1 MEKLKFFQRRIFD
14 EPSFSLSTRLKLAR
28 ILLHKLNYTFLE
40 DIMSI
45 DFVQSPL
52 AEIYGSN
59 CFSNAV
65 MRETLPKSIYKEIL
79 AVQAGEKE
87 LTLEAAEVVA
97 QAMREWAIKK
107 GATHYTHW
115 FHPLTGLTAEKHDSF
130 ISPTHDGGVLL
141 EFSGKELIK
150 GEPDASSFPSGGLRA
165 TFEARGYTAWDV
177 TSPAFL
183 KQDKTGVTLCI
194 PTAFISY
201 YGQALDKKVPLLKS
215 IDALSKQ
222 AVRVLRALGNNT
234 SKRVFTTV
242 GPEQEYF
249 LVDGEFYNKRP
260 DLILTGRTVF
270 GALPAKGQELED
282 HYFGAIKE
290 RIADFMRELNYE
302 LWKVGIPAKTQHN
315 EVAPNQFE
323 IAPIY
328 ANSSAAVDANQLV
341 METIRSVARR
351 HGLEGLLHE
360 KPFAGVNGSGK
371 HNNWSMA
378 TDDGINLFE
387 PGDDP
392 SSNARFLLFAAAV
405 VEAVDRYALLIRS
418 STATSANEHRLGANE
433 APPAIISIFFGGP
446 LTEILDN
453 IAEGKAGGKTESG
466 AKIKIGVT
474 SLPTL
479 PKDVSDRNRTSPF
492 AFTGNKFEFRMV
504 GSSQS
509 IATPN
514 TYLNVAVAQVLSEY
528 ADKLEGASNK
538 QEAIQNIIKESY
550 SKHRKVVFN
559 GNNYS
564 DEWVLEAERRGLPN
578 VRSAVDALQILI
590 RSETVSLFEAHQV
603 LTKEELESRYHIYLE
618 KYSKQVNIEAGVT
631 IDLARRYIFPA
642 ATSYASSLA
651 QDAAALAGIGANNT
665 AQSKRAKRIADLAS
679 ELFDETAKL
688 EIVLNEA
695 QGIEDVFAQAKAYCE
710 KIRPGMDA
718 VRSRADA
725 LEKIVAK
732 NVWPFPGYEELLF
745 KL

>member
-1 MEKLKFFQRRIFD
+1 
-14 EPSFSLSTRLKLAR
+14 
-28 ILLHKLNYTFLE
+28 
-40 DIMSI
+40 MSI
-45 DFVQSPL
+45 DFIKTPV
-52 AEIYGSN
+52 AEIYGAN

-65 MRETLPKSIYKEIL
+65 MKERLPKNIYKEIL
-79 AVQAGEKE
+79 AVQAGQKE
-87 LTLEAAEVVA
+87 LTLEVAEVVA
-97 QAMREWAIKK
+97 ASMREWAIEK
-107 GATHYTHW
+107 GASHYTHW
-115 FHPLTGLTAEKHDSF
+115 FQPLTGITAEKHDSF
-130 ISPTHDGGVLL
+130 ISPAGDGTVLM
-141 EFSGKELIK
+141 EFSGKELVK

-183 KQDKTGVTLCI
+183 KQDPSGTTLCI

-201 YGQALDKKVPLLKS
+201 YGQALDKKTPLLRAME
-215 IDALSKQ
+215 ALNKQ
-222 AVRVLRALGNNT
+222 ALRVLKALGNT
-234 SKRVFTTV
+234 SSRRIYTTV

-249 LVDGEFYNKRP
+249 LIDKKYYDKRP
-260 DLILTGRTVF
+260 DLMLTGRTVF
-270 GALPAKGQELED
+270 GVVPAKGQEMED

-290 RIADFMRELNYE
+290 RVAVFMRELNYE

-328 ANSSAAVDANQLV
+328 SNTTAAVDANQMV

-351 HGLEGLLHE
+351 HGMEGLLHE

-392 SSNARFLLFAAAV
+392 ASNARFLLYAASV
-405 VEAVDRYALLIRS
+405 VEAVDRYALLLRS
-418 STATSANEHRLGANE
+418 SVATSANDHRLGANE
-433 APPAIISIFFGGP
+433 APPAIVSIFFGGP

-453 IAEGKAGGKTESG
+453 IAEGKSGGGSAGGEL
-466 AKIKIGVT
+466 IKLGVT
-474 SLPTL
+474 SLPAL

-514 TYLNVAVAQVLSEY
+514 TYLNLAVAQVLMEY
-528 ADKLEGASNK
+528 ADKLEKASDKN
-538 QEAIQNIIKESY
+538 ECIQNIIKESY
-550 SKHRKVVFN
+550 GKHRRVIFN
-559 GNNYS
+559 GNGYT
-564 DEWVLEAERRGLPN
+564 DEWVREAERRGLPN
-578 VRSAVDALQILI
+578 VKNAVDALAVLT
-590 RSETVSLFEAHQV
+590 RSETVALFETHKV

-618 KYSKQVNIEAGVT
+618 KYSKQINIEAG
-631 IDLARRYIFPA
+631 IIIELARRSIFPVV
-642 ATSYASSLA
+642 TNYAGSLA
-651 QDAAALAGIGANNT
+651 RDAASLAAIGA
-665 AQSKRAKRIADLAS
+665 ASAAAEKRAKRIADLTG
-679 ELFDETAKL
+679 ELFEETAKL
-688 EIVLNEA
+688 ETALSEA
-695 QGIEDVFAQAKAYCE
+695 QGIEDVLGQAKAYFE
-710 KIRPGMDA
+710 KVRPAMDA
-718 VRSRADA
+718 VRSRVDA

-732 NVWPFPGYEELLF
+732 EVWPLPGYEELLF